1 MHCRMVNSLS
11 GVETC
16 DARNEHTALGGWLLC
31 SCSIFCDRA
40 PFASDLLAS
49 HADMSIERWNFRSG
63 SYTTVTKVRPELTT
77 SGFWALRHIFQNPG
91 ISSHNSQPFPR
102 YRSNDF

>member
-40 PFASDLLAS
+40 AGRPRVICWLAFMQTIM
-49 HADMSIERWNFRSG
+49 A
-63 SYTTVTKVRPELTT
+63 VTRRLAKFDPELTT

-102 YRSNDF
+102 YHSNDF

>member
-1 MHCRMVNSLS
+1 MVNSLS

-40 PFASDLLAS
+40 G
-49 HADMSIERWNFRSG
+49 R
-63 SYTTVTKVRPELTT
+63 VRK
-77 SGFWALRHIFQNPG
+77 
-91 ISSHNSQPFPR
+91 
-102 YRSNDF
+102 